1 MTDRQQKRKWSWQED
16 CFYQHQ
22 NHRSKGS
29 WMKDRSCCSALKTIP
44 LWIHTHTHPPK
55 LSFPFSFFSLINM
68 KKKLKS
74 LTFFL
79 FLFYLSLSL
88 TESVLCCALL
98 FLMMMIKRLLSW
110 TWMMFFS
117 SLFSLKSTNQKEMYI

>member
-79 FLFYLSLSL
+79 FLFYVSLLL